1 MHGFQS
7 RSSHGYVDPDN
18 SAARV
23 ILREII
29 PLQAAHPQKAARLCH
44 FGGIKRVIA
53 NGSLDYAA
61 WRVERLP
68 G

>member
-7 RSSHGYVDPDN
+7 CSSNGYVDPDN

-53 NGSLDYAA
+53 NGSLD
-61 WRVERLP
+61 
-68 G
+68 